1 MKPATLPDI
10 LYYLTPQFTFTTQI
24 STTKCTIEYIL
35 ILFLGMGYQQPG
47 LGYHQQPA
55 APAIAVPSVDAS
67 RSAPSGW
74 NDPPPVHGKV
84 CI

>member
-1 MKPATLPDI
+1 
-10 LYYLTPQFTFTTQI
+10 
-24 STTKCTIEYIL
+24 
-35 ILFLGMGYQQPG
+35 MGYQQPG